1 MILWT
6 KVLGKFIFAQVIK
19 KFSAFYEIRSFIT
32 VLNKVDIGD
41 YLELVESSSQ
51 SDSSLL

>member
-19 KFSAFYEIRSFIT
+19 KFSAFYETQRLIT
-32 VLNKVDIGD
+32 VIITTAR
-41 YLELVESSSQ
+41 Q
-51 SDSSLL
+51 